1 MAMSSLKPHGG
12 QMPFM
17 TTSNSLFSSRQEID
31 VSLNRR
37 RGAPHRGQETE
48 SIERAIIH
56 PRVEFV
62 KIDARL

>member
-1 MAMSSLKPHGG
+1 
-12 QMPFM
+12 MPFM